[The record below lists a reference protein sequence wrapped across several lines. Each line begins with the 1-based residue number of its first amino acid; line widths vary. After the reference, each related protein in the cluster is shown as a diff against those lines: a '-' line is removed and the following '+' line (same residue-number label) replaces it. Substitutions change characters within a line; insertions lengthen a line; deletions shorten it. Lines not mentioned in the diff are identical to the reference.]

1 MGKVYL
7 EKYKK
12 EQFKNVYFITGTAT
26 GGKTT
31 ISKALAEKYGWLRYD
46 VDERFDE
53 HKKLSNSTDQP
64 NMNKTFK
71 NVDEFFLRD
80 TNEYVQWLKDNS
92 AEQMEFILAD
102 LVELSKNQIVVCD
115 LHLTVEEAE
124 ILANPNQVVFLIREN
139 NDNIID
145 DYCHRP
151 SHIGFNRFINS
162 STNPAKAKQNCN
174 EVLKTINEERCQ
186 AIKNSNFF
194 YVERNLNSTVEKTLK
209 QVEEHFGLIK
219 MLENKP
225 TELQ

>member
-53 HKKLSNSTDQP
+53 HKKLSNPTDQP
-64 NMNKTFK
+64 NMNKNFK
-71 NVDEFFLRD
+71 DADEFFLRE

-92 AEQMEFILAD
+92 SEQMEFILSD

-124 ILANPNQVVFLIREN
+124 KLANQNQVVFLIREN
-139 NDNIID
+139 YDNIID

-151 SHIGFNRFINS
+151 SHIGFNKFIHS

-174 EVLKTINEERCQ
+174 EVLRIVNEERCQ
-186 AIKNSNFF
+186 AIKNCKFL
-194 YVERNLNSTVEKTLK
+194 YIERNANSTVENTLK

-219 MLENKP
+219 SLKNDTKP
-225 TELQ
+225 I

>member
-53 HKKLSNSTDQP
+53 HKKLSNPTDQP

-71 NVDEFFLRD
+71 DADEFFLRD

-92 AEQMEFILAD
+92 SEQMEFIVIDKAMLDSID
-102 LVELSKNQIVVCD
+102 LFILQQI
-115 LHLTVEEAE
+115 
-124 ILANPNQVVFLIREN
+124 QQ
-139 NDNIID
+139 
-145 DYCHRP
+145 
-151 SHIGFNRFINS
+151 
-162 STNPAKAKQNCN
+162 KQNKIAMKFL
-174 EVLKTINEERCQ
+174 ELLTKKDV
-186 AIKNSNFF
+186 
-194 YVERNLNSTVEKTLK
+194 K
-209 QVEEHFGLIK
+209 Q
-219 MLENKP
+219 
-225 TELQ
+225 

>member
-53 HKKLSNSTDQP
+53 HKKLSNPTYQP

-71 NVDEFFLRD
+71 DADEFFLRD

-124 ILANPNQVVFLIREN
+124 KLANPNQVVFLMREN

-151 SHIGFNRFINS
+151 SHVGFNRFIHS
-162 STNPAKAKQNCN
+162 STNPTKAKQNCN
-174 EVLKTINEERCQ
+174 EVLRIVNEERCQ
-186 AIKNSNFF
+186 TIKNSQFF
-194 YVERNLNSTVEKTLK
+194 YIERNENSTVENTLA
-209 QVEEHFGLIK
+209 QVEQHFGLIK
-219 MLENKP
+219 SLKCD
-225 TELQ
+225 TKSI